1 MSNSD
6 YLKRFIRAVRK
17 KVPRNTRGTF
27 SLRRLDVLF
36 DLLKKIKGTKHTQ
49 NRACY
54 GKNFQ

>member
-1 MSNSD
+1 MIKPSH
-6 YLKRFIRAVRK
+6 KQKKFRA
-17 KVPRNTRGTF
+17 THAELF